1 MFYDYK
7 DAMVDYLPWYDKENE
22 IIVNL
27 CRCLELAFRDLD
39 KKYDFIYSNLFLDTA
54 VEMLPMFI
62 KKLGLKVSDGASIE
76 DKRGLIQAYMH
87 YLHKQTTEKIVAEM
101 VEGTINGDVEAE
113 IRRDKEV
120 DVFNLDIRV
129 RSMVTNNLE
138 DVEKML
144 RKILPSHLWI
154 KTQVAVLTDVK
165 IATAFTSGELIII
178 SEPKPED
185 LESKYPTYVSA
196 VNSTSHELIEIKNLE
211 EL

>member
-22 IIVNL
+22 VIVNV

-39 KKYDFIYSNLFLDTA
+39 KKYDFIYSNLFLDTT
-54 VEMLPMFI
+54 VDMLPMFI
-62 KKLGLKVSDGASIE
+62 KKLGLKVSDGASID

-87 YLHKQTTEKIVAEM
+87 YLHQQTTEKIVAEM

-113 IRRDKEV
+113 LSKDKEV
-120 DVFNLDIRV
+120 DVFNLDIKV

-144 RKILPSHLWI
+144 KKILPSHLWI

-185 LESKYPTYVSA
+185 VETSYPTYVSA
-196 VNSTSHELIEIKNLE
+196 VNSTTHELIEIKNLE
-211 EL
+211 EV